1 MSTRE
6 RIAADLKAAL
16 KARDK
21 ARTSTLR
28 LMQAAFTER
37 DILNRGTGKEAASE
51 EEVLAI
57 LSKMVKSREE
67 SVRAFTE
74 GGRPELAEIEN
85 AEIEIIREYLP
96 AAMSE
101 AEAEEAVRAAIA
113 KTGAASPRDMGAVMA
128 ALKAEHGGRMDFGRA
143 SGLVKQLLS

>member
-6 RIAADLKAAL
+6 RIAADLKTAL

-51 EEVLAI
+51 DEVLAI

-143 SGLVKQLLS
+143 SGLVKKLLS